1 MRAFFLLLAAVFL
14 APGGLSAGDGGAD
27 LGELA
32 GRLGDSSKETRRQ
45 AAFEL
50 ARLGEKAAPALDA
63 LVKALGDRDPQVL
76 FQVAQAL
83 AGIGPAGAPAGGPPR
98 APRAAVTVIGPS

>member
-1 MRAFFLLLAAVFL
+1 MLQAPMRASFLLLAAVFL
-14 APGGLSAGDGGAD
+14 APGGLSARSRGAD

-50 ARLGEKAAPALDA
+50 ARLGEKAAPLSTLSSRP
-63 LVKALGDRDPQVL
+63 LV
-76 FQVAQAL
+76 
-83 AGIGPAGAPAGGPPR
+83 I
-98 APRAAVTVIGPS
+98 VTRRFSSR